1 MAENIEQSTPMTPGI
16 AAADQQ
22 PAVPAPFQRPRFE
35 APWVILAALLVATIL
50 AAHQSNLR
58 TKKDAQARFGDMAVN
73 ASKQILNEVRH
84 VEDAMALG
92 GAVIAS
98 SPNIDNKRWNTY
110 LDARIQRAEPAIGL
124 VRLEYRAAAK
134 TRNAGKPAERPL
146 LIRDLEEELRLGD
159 FLSTSPLIDDAV
171 VVARRTQKSVMTTAL
186 LGHDAFTATE
196 YVAMV
201 KPVYASFVRSDEPVG
216 YMVAI
221 LRPHKLLAFA
231 ATENGQ
237 RLALAIMSR
246 NDLLSI
252 SAGRAAPMSALSVQL
267 PLSVGQRE
275 WTLDVGATTKLVDEL
290 SSQMPATILFVGI
303 LGTLSLAGLMWLL
316 TRLREQAATLA
327 NSMTLK
333 LRDQVKFTDDL
344 IELNPN
350 PIYRKDAEG
359 RLISVNRAWEQ
370 LNKRDRKDVIGKT
383 SHAFQAAR
391 IADAETRFDADVLA
405 SPAGFEAREAY
416 VVDAAGKEVPTIMA
430 RQVVRRADGTVDGI
444 IGTITDVTPVKQ
456 LEREVARQREQL
468 DLVIRSSQQGIFDV
482 DFAAD
487 GNQYYSERF
496 REILGFG
503 PDNFPAKFT
512 WKDWVYP
519 ADDEMFH
526 AHLLEHL
533 KRLSAYFDVECR
545 ARRVGAGHMWLRV
558 RGVAQYDDHDVAIRF
573 VGSIVDVTERREAEM
588 KLIEA
593 NIRVMEAARAKE
605 AFLATMSHEIRT
617 PMNGVLGMASL
628 LADTELNDEQ
638 RDYIRLIRSSGDTLL
653 RLINDVLDFSKIE
666 SGQMT
671 LESVTV
677 ELVSVIEEAFEL
689 VAEKA
694 REKNLA
700 LVYDLR
706 DDIPDYII
714 ADATRLRQILLNLLS
729 NAIKFTDKGEI
740 ALTMSCEEMADGKL
754 KLTAKIH
761 DTGIGI
767 PADRIT
773 QLFQPFTQVDASTT
787 RKYGG
792 TGLGLAIVKRLV
804 VMMGGDVSLTSVEG
818 SGSTFSFSI
827 VTSATKGPPRP
838 YLQRAI
844 PAFAGVR
851 LLLVDG
857 NLRRRDAVAHRYQL
871 WGFTVMPE
879 TCAEAIGRLQV
890 EVSLDHPV
898 DILVTDTLLP
908 STDADALAAVVAM
921 EDRRRTAAGLPKLSV
936 VLMSNLSRADLARL
950 KAFKPLR
957 HDMLVVRPASRSRM
971 FDVLTQAAMRINN
984 NDVATRPFTP
994 VPVYDGEFSPGA
1006 RATSAV
1012 ATKSES
1018 MPVRPAVEANAVVV
1032 DPINI
1037 LVAEDNEVNQRVIEG
1052 MLKRLGHH
1060 VTIVA
1065 DGQAAVDKM
1074 AAQKPDAEDLFD
1086 VVLMDIHMP
1095 VLDGVAAMKAIKQL
1109 FDQSDLSA
1117 RLKTIPIAAMTAHAL
1132 AGDREHYLGEG
1143 MDDYIAKPI
1152 RREDLAALLQRTVPQ
1167 KRHAAG
1173 RQAPPAG
1180 TMPASGKAGATGPT
1194 EIAARRNQV
1203 PTPTPEDTLP
1213 LLDLEQLED
1222 LRGLP
1227 AGPAEVPGSGAN
1239 GLIDLFKQK
1248 SRERLRVIASC
1259 LVDAN
1264 WVLLGDTA
1272 HSMRGAAAS
1281 VGFPRVA
1288 AACKSMELAARR
1300 LSPVSGIAPVA
1311 PTTPMP
1317 TRAQLDAQY
1326 EQVTR
1331 HFYEAEAAL
1340 QQWLDAGA

>member
-1 MAENIEQSTPMTPGI
+1 MAENTEQTMPMTTGN

-22 PAVPAPFQRPRFE
+22 AATPPPLPRPRFE

-50 AAHQSNLR
+50 AAHQSNVR
-58 TKKDAQARFGDMAVN
+58 SKKDAQVRFGDMAVN

-84 VEDAMALG
+84 IEDAMALG

-110 LDARIQRAEPAIGL
+110 LDARIQRAAPAMGL

-134 TRNAGKPAERPL
+134 SPGAGKPAESPL
-146 LIRDLEEELRLGD
+146 LIRDLEDELRLGD
-159 FLSTSPLIDDAV
+159 FLSTSVLINDAV
-171 VVARRTQKSVMTTAL
+171 SVARRTQKSVMTTAL
-186 LGHDAFTATE
+186 VGQDAVTATE
-196 YVAMV
+196 YVALV
-201 KPVYASFVRSDEPVG
+201 KPVYASFVRSNEPIG

-221 LRPHKLLAFA
+221 LRPYKLLAFA
-231 ATENGQ
+231 AMESGQ
-237 RLALAIMSR
+237 RLALAILSP

-252 SAGRAAPMSALSVQL
+252 SVGRPVPTSALSVSL
-267 PLSVGQRE
+267 PLAVGQRE
-275 WTLDVGATTKLVDEL
+275 WTLEVSATTKLVDEL
-290 SSQMPATILFVGI
+290 ASQMPATILFVGI
-303 LGTLSLAGLMWLL
+303 LGTLSLAGLVWLL

-350 PIYRKDAEG
+350 PIYRKDAKG
-359 RLISVNRAWEQ
+359 RLVSVNRAWEQ
-370 LNKRDRKDVIGKT
+370 LNKRDRRDVIGKT
-383 SHAFQAAR
+383 SHAFQSAR
-391 IADAETRFDADVLA
+391 IADAEARFDADVLA
-405 SPAGFEAREAY
+405 SPRGFEAREAY

-430 RQVVRRADGTVDGI
+430 RQVVRRADGTIDGI
-444 IGTITDVTPVKQ
+444 IGTITDVTLVKQ

-482 DFAAD
+482 DFDPA
-487 GNQYYSERF
+487 GHQYYSERF

-503 PDNFPAKFT
+503 PDNFPTKFT

-519 ADDEMFH
+519 ADEEMFH
-526 AHLLEHL
+526 AQLLEHL

-573 VGSIVDVTERREAEM
+573 VGSIVDVTERREAEL

-593 NIRVMEAARAKE
+593 NIRVMEAARATE

-628 LADTELNDEQ
+628 LADTDLNDEQ

-694 REKNLA
+694 REKQLA
-700 LVYDLR
+700 LVYDMR
-706 DDIPDYII
+706 DDIPDYIM

-729 NAIKFTDKGEI
+729 NAIKFTESGEI
-740 ALTMSCEEMADGKL
+740 SLTMSCEPLASGQL
-754 KLTAKIH
+754 KLTARIS

-792 TGLGLAIVKRLV
+792 TGLGLAIVKRLT
-804 VMMGGDVSLTSVEG
+804 VMMGGDVSLESVEG
-818 SGSTFSFSI
+818 TGSVFSFSI
-827 VTSATKGPPRP
+827 VTRAAKGPPRP
-838 YLQRAI
+838 YHQRGLAE
-844 PAFAGVR
+844 FSGVR
-851 LLLVDG
+851 LLLVDA
-857 NLRRRDAVAHRYQL
+857 NLRRRDAIGHRYQR
-871 WGFTVMPE
+871 WGFTVLPE
-879 TCAEAIGRLQV
+879 TCADAVSRLQV
-890 EVSLDHPV
+890 ESGIDHPV

-908 STDADALAAVVAM
+908 SPDTDALRAVVAI
-921 EDRRRTAAGLPKLSV
+921 EDRRRAAAGFPKLSV
-936 VLMSNLSRADLARL
+936 VLMSGLSRAELSRL
-950 KAFKPLR
+950 EDFEPLR

-971 FDVLTQAAMRINN
+971 FEVLTQAARRTTN
-984 NDVATRPFTP
+984 NDVATRPYVSTTAD
-994 VPVYDGEFSPGA
+994 DGEPAGNN
-1006 RATSAV
+1006 RTSSGTDAKSMMRSVKPANDANLV
-1012 ATKSES
+1012 AI
-1018 MPVRPAVEANAVVV
+1018 

-1052 MLKRLGHH
+1052 MLKRLGHR
-1060 VTIVA
+1060 VTMVA
-1065 DGQAAVDKM
+1065 DGRAAVDAM
-1074 AAQKPDAEDLFD
+1074 AAQKPDADDLFD

-1109 FDQSDLSA
+1109 FDQSDVA
-1117 RLKTIPIAAMTAHAL
+1117 TRVRAVPIAAMTAHAL
-1132 AGDREHYLGEG
+1132 AGDREHYLNEG

-1152 RREDLAALLQRTVPQ
+1152 RREDLAMLLQRTVPHKSGAPARQ
-1167 KRHAAG
+1167 SPIASRNQSPGQMGAAG
-1173 RQAPPAG
+1173 QAEM
-1180 TMPASGKAGATGPT
+1180 T
-1194 EIAARRNQV
+1194 ARRNSV
-1203 PTPTPEDTLP
+1203 NASTPEDALP
-1213 LLDLEQLED
+1213 LLDIEQLED
-1222 LRGLP
+1222 LVGLP
-1227 AGPAEVPGSGAN
+1227 AGADDAPESGVN
-1239 GLIDLFKQK
+1239 GLIELFKQK

-1259 LVDAN
+1259 LADAN

-1300 LSPVSGIAPVA
+1300 LTPVPGIAAVSQ
-1311 PTTPMP
+1311 TTPMP

-1340 QQWLDAGA
+1340 QQWLDASA